1 MTRVPPRWVTP
12 GHLTRVGT
20 TPDYRFTLANERT
33 FLAWIRTALAL
44 VGGGIAAEQAHL
56 APRWVVVAL
65 LVGGAV
71 VAGRAVWRWMRCE
84 LAIRLGREL
93 PVARFHT
100 AVALTVAAVALATL
114 IVALVPG

>member
-12 GHLTRVGT
+12 GRLTRVGT

-44 VGGGIAAEQAHL
+44 VGGGIAAERTHL
-56 APRWVVVAL
+56 APRWLVVAL
-65 LVGGAV
+65 LVCGAV
-71 VAGRAVWRWMRCE
+71 VACRALWRWMRCE

-93 PVARFHT
+93 PAAHFHT
-100 AVALTVAAVALATL
+100 IVAVTVAAAALTGL
-114 IVALVPG
+114 VLALVPA